1 MNKLTKHYNLFAPEN
16 KAILI
21 VVPN

>member
-1 MNKLTKHYNLFAPEN
+1 MNKLNKHYNLFAPEN